1 MITRILLYLALM
13 GLPITSYAQQQ
24 LILDS
29 LYSSSINA
37 QKKFYILVPEKADG
51 PLPILYL
58 LHGGWGD
65 YKDWT
70 ERTNLQEIV
79 KDLPIIIVM
88 PDAGN
93 SFYVNSVANPEQR
106 YTDYILDDLSDYVE
120 KKYSVDSSRQGI
132 AGLSMGGYGA
142 FYLSSLQPERFLLS
156 ASLSG
161 AIAIPGRNYEPIDS
175 SEMNPLIKMLIDVFG
190 PPDSTTYKKLYPPD
204 FAQNL
209 NPEIVPYY
217 YFVHGVQDHFK
228 NFLPVHRELT
238 EVLREKG
245 IAYEYHEVQGKHDWK
260 FWGKHIPEVLELFLE
275 LCEEKVKE

>member
-1 MITRILLYLALM
+1 MTSRFLLILTLL
-13 GLPITSYAQQQ
+13 GLSISSIAQQK

-29 LYSSSINA
+29 LYSPSINA
-37 QKKFYILVPEKADG
+37 HKKFYILIPEKVEG
-51 PLPILYL
+51 PIPVLYL
-58 LHGGWGD
+58 LHGAWGD
-65 YKDWT
+65 YKNWT
-70 ERTNLQEIV
+70 ERTNLQEIA
-79 KDLPIIIVM
+79 KDLPMIIVM

-93 SFYVNSVANPEQR
+93 SFYINSITNPNQR
-106 YTDYILDDLSDYVE
+106 YADYILYDLSDYVE
-120 KKYSVDSSRQGI
+120 KKYSVDTSRQGI

-142 FYLSSLQPERFLLS
+142 FYLASQQPERFLLS

-161 AIAIPGRNYEPIDS
+161 AIAVPGRNYEPIDS
-175 SEMNPLIKMLIDVFG
+175 SEMNPLIKLLLDVFG

-209 NPEIVPYY
+209 HPEKVPYY

-238 EVLREKG
+238 DVLHEKG

-260 FWGKHIPEVLELFLE
+260 FWGKHIPEVLRLFLNI
-275 LCEEKVKE
+275 CEEKSVE